1 MAQGST
7 HEPTDTT
14 RAIVRELAGF
24 GIAQDRIAQRIE
36 IDGNTLRKHYREEL
50 DTGMIE
56 ANLEVAKALFAH
68 ATGGNVAACIFWMK
82 TRCGWSEK
90 SPPVEVEE
98 PLPMDLSKLTRD
110 ELHEL
115 TRLYEKM
122 GGQPSGL

>member
-36 IDGNTLRKHYREEL
+36 IDGNTLRKHYRKEL

-90 SPPVEVEE
+90 SPQTEPAEE
-98 PLPMDLSKLTRD
+98 SAQWDLSKLTRD
-110 ELHEL
+110 ERNEL
-115 TRLYEKM
+115 IRIYEKM
-122 GGQPSGL
+122 GG